1 LGQRFTFDFFVKTL
15 NTYIMTPEETL
26 KSVEEEMAKAIENQQ
41 NEFAGLRTGK
51 ASPSLVDN
59 LDINVASYG
68 SVMKLKAIA
77 VVTTPEART
86 VMVAPFDPSTISDID
101 KGIREANLGFN
112 PVSDGKTLRIP
123 IPEPTEERRKELVK
137 KAKTYTENTKVRLR
151 ACRKDGMDAGKM
163 MKSENILTEDAQKD
177 FEKNVQ
183 DITNTF
189 VKKADEAFGTKE
201 KEILTV

>member
-1 LGQRFTFDFFVKTL
+1 MDSQST
-15 NTYIMTPEETL
+15 I
-26 KSVEEEMAKAIENQQ
+26 KSVEEDMSKAIEILQKD
-41 NEFAGLRTGK
+41 FAGLRTGK

-59 LDINVASYG
+59 LDINISSYG
-68 SVMKLKAIA
+68 SVMKLKAVA

-86 VMVAPFDPSTISDID
+86 IMVSPFDPSTISDID

-123 IPEPTEERRKELVK
+123 IPEPTEERRKELAK
-137 KAKTYTENTKVRLR
+137 TAKTYTEDAKIRIR
-151 ACRKDGMDAGKM
+151 GCRKDGMDAGKM

-177 FEKNVQ
+177 FEATIQ
-183 DITNTF
+183 EITDKF
-189 VKKADEAFGTKE
+189 VKQADESFSAKE